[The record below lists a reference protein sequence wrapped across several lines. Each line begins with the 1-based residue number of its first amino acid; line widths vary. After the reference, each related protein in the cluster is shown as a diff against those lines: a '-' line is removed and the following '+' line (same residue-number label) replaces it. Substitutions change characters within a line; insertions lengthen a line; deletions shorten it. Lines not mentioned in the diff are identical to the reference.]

1 MAITDIPTSTGR
13 QLWCP
18 DTRRRALVRADGTV
32 NGIDYLEVLDDDA
45 PAGVL
50 PQQTLLVRLFLPP
63 PAGLDGRAV
72 RIEGGVRVRN
82 IRVDWAV
89 PATGAIP
96 DPALAAFVAG
106 LPDAENVL
114 VVRTSARGDFSTYTL
129 RLLDAAA
136 GPESD
141 DPPPGFDPILSSVA
155 FSFKVECPTPFDC
168 PTGPVCAPAP
178 PPSPPPIDYLAR
190 DYAAVR
196 QLLLDRL
203 AVTLPDVSERSPA
216 DLMVMLAEVLAYRT
230 DYLSYFQDAVGT
242 EAYLG
247 TARRRVSVR
256 RHARLA
262 DYRMHEGANARTWIV
277 FEVQPGGGADGATLP
292 KGTPVRDAT
301 PPPTSAEAAASM
313 ARGIGAPVIF
323 ETMHDVL
330 LTAARNGIPVH
341 DWGDESCC
349 LPRGA
354 TRATLA
360 VTAADLALKRGD
372 LLLLESQTDPTRRHT
387 VRLSEEPRA
396 RQDPIAKID
405 VTEVRW
411 FDADALPFALPLRGG
426 VVARGNVVLA
436 DHGRTISGEVLPPPP
451 TAADAGPYRPHLSRQ
466 GITQALPFD
475 PRAARRAPAAQAL
488 RRVAGPE
495 AALPEVTLR
504 GGGLVWKAAREL
516 LSSDRFAP
524 EFVVEAETDGT
535 AVLRFGDDVLGRQP
549 TSVLAATYRIGSGR
563 IGNVG
568 PETLIQVDAPFD
580 GFDRVRN
587 PLPAE
592 GGADPEALETAR
604 LNAPAAFRT
613 QERMV
618 SDADHAEM
626 AERHPQ
632 VQRAAATRR
641 WTGSWYTVFLTV
653 DRSGGRPIDAEFEA
667 VLRAFLEPYRLA
679 CNDLE
684 IDSPTFVSLEIVL
697 RVCVTPGADRGSV
710 RAALTETFSSGELS
724 GDGRGFFH
732 PDNFTFGQPVYL
744 SRVIATAMAV
754 PGVDYVSVDR
764 FRRWGQPDRGE
775 LDAAEITLARLEIA
789 RLDNDPSRPEN
800 GQITFDLRGEEA
812 SLGFCGC

>member
-1 MAITDIPTSTGR
+1 MAIMDVSLPTGR

-18 DTRRRALVRADGTV
+18 DARRRALVRADGTV

-45 PAGVL
+45 PAGVS

-63 PAGLDGRAV
+63 SGLDGRAV
-72 RIEGGVRVRN
+72 RIEGGVRVQN
-82 IRVDWAV
+82 IRVDWAA
-89 PATGAIP
+89 PGTGAIP
-96 DPALAAFVAG
+96 DPALAAFVAA
-106 LPDAENVL
+106 LPDAANVL
-114 VVRTSARGDFSTYTL
+114 VIRTSARGDFSTYTL
-129 RLLDAAA
+129 RLVDASA
-136 GPESD
+136 GPDSD

-168 PTGPVCAPAP
+168 PTGPVCSPLPTPA
-178 PPSPPPIDYLAR
+178 PPPIDYLAR
-190 DYAAVR
+190 DYAGMR
-196 QLLLDRL
+196 RLLLDRL
-203 AVTLPDVSERSPA
+203 AVTLPENPERSPA
-216 DLMVMLAEVLAYRT
+216 DLMVMLAEVLAYRA

-262 DYRMHEGANARTWIV
+262 DYRMHEGANARTWVV
-277 FEVQPGGGADGATLP
+277 FEVQAGGGADGATLP

-301 PPPTSAEAAASM
+301 PPPTSAEAAAAM

-323 ETMHDVL
+323 ETMHDL
-330 LTAARNGIPVH
+330 PLSAARNGIPLH

-360 VTAADLALKRGD
+360 AAAADLALKRGD
-372 LLLLESQTDPTRRHT
+372 LLLLESQADPAKRHA
-387 VRLSEEPRA
+387 VRLSEDPRA
-396 RQDPIAKID
+396 RMDPVANIA
-405 VTEVRW
+405 VTEIRW

-426 VVARGNVVLA
+426 AVARGNVVLA
-436 DHGRTISGEVLPPPP
+436 DHGRTIAGEILPPPP
-451 TAADAGPYRPHLSRQ
+451 TEVNAGPYRPRLSRASL
-466 GITQALPFD
+466 TQAMPYD
-475 PRAARRAPAAQAL
+475 HRAARRSPAAQAV
-488 RRVAGPE
+488 RPSAGPE
-495 AALPEVTLR
+495 TALPVVTLH

-516 LSSDRFAP
+516 LSSDRFVP

-549 TSVLAATYRIGSGR
+549 TSVLVARYRIGSGR
-563 IGNVG
+563 AGNVG
-568 PETLIQVDAPFD
+568 RETLIQVEAPFE
-580 GFDRVRN
+580 GIDRVRN
-587 PLPAE
+587 PLPAV
-592 GGADPEALETAR
+592 GGADPEAVETAR

-618 SDADHAEM
+618 TDADHAEM
-626 AERHPQ
+626 AGRHPE

-653 DRSGGRPIDAEFEA
+653 DRRGGRPINAAFEA
-667 VLRAFLEPYRLA
+667 ELRAFLEPYRLA
-679 CNDLE
+679 GNDLE
-684 IDSPTFVSLEIVL
+684 IDTPSFVSLEIAL

-710 RAALTETFSSGELS
+710 RAALVETFSSGELPD
-724 GDGRGFFH
+724 GGRGFFH
-732 PDNFTFGQPVYL
+732 PDFFTFGQPVYL
-744 SRVIATAMAV
+744 SQVVATAMAV
-754 PGVDYVSVDR
+754 PGVDYVIVDR

-775 LDAAEITLARLEIA
+775 IDAGEIALERLEIA
-789 RLDNDPSRPEN
+789 RLDSDPSRPEN

-812 SLGFCGC
+812 SRGFCGC